1 MNDKATDTNP
11 GPAAFKL
18 TTDPET
24 LPVSFPAQVWK
35 KLSCVDVGDHIQTA
49 EIKKDGRV
57 VYTYS
62 YLGWAWCLATLMQH
76 YPESIFVIKPADT
89 LPDGSVIVNLQI
101 AIIEGNQ
108 EMSRFM
114 YLPVMDGRNNAVL
127 NPNTRN
133 INDTRMRCLVKA
145 LAMHTGLGLDLWT
158 GTDYPVG
165 AEGAPLDDN
174 QFKLLEG
181 LFEKL
186 TTDSQEAFNR
196 YLGPLKAIP
205 KSKYDAARKG
215 LESKLKQQSKT

>member
-1 MNDKATDTNP
+1 MNDKAES
-11 GPAAFKL
+11 FEL

-62 YLGWAWCLATLMQH
+62 YLGWAWCWATLMQH

-127 NPNTRN
+127 NPNARN

-165 AEGAPLDDN
+165 AEGEPLGDE
-174 QFKLLEG
+174 QLELLSG
-181 LFEKL
+181 LFKKL
-186 TTDSQEAFNR
+186 DKNNQEAFTR
-196 YLGPLKAIP
+196 WLGPWQDIP
-205 KSKYDAARKG
+205 KSKYDVARKG